1 MFTEKLIKNKL
12 QLERATQLGYAQPL
26 RSPVGEGCTPTCRA
40 NTVTNM
46 KVWDVTIELNN
57 NKHCNVI
64 IEVIASTENK
74 ARVNAEIKARKKY
87 NTNFV
92 KSVNVKYLGI
102 YKES

>member
-1 MFTEKLIKNKL
+1 
-12 QLERATQLGYAQPL
+12 
-26 RSPVGEGCTPTCRA
+26 
-40 NTVTNM
+40 M
-46 KVWDVTIELNN
+46 KVWEVAVELNMN
-57 NKHCNVI
+57 SSNVVK
-64 IEVIASTENK
+64 IEIKASTENK

>member
-1 MFTEKLIKNKL
+1 
-12 QLERATQLGYAQPL
+12 
-26 RSPVGEGCTPTCRA
+26 
-40 NTVTNM
+40 M
-46 KVWDVTIELNN
+46 KVWEVAVELNMDSSN
-57 NKHCNVI
+57 IVK
-64 IEVIASTENK
+64 IEIEASTENK

>member
-1 MFTEKLIKNKL
+1 
-12 QLERATQLGYAQPL
+12 
-26 RSPVGEGCTPTCRA
+26 
-40 NTVTNM
+40 M
-46 KVWDVTIELNN
+46 KFWDVTIELDN

-74 ARVNAEIKARKKY
+74 ACVNAEIKARKKY

>member
-1 MFTEKLIKNKL
+1 M
-12 QLERATQLGYAQPL
+12 
-26 RSPVGEGCTPTCRA
+26 
-40 NTVTNM
+40 NTDCCSNIQ
-46 KVWDVTIELNN
+46 TINDILFFPNN
-57 NKHCNVI
+57 VVK
-64 IEVIASTENK
+64 IEIEASTENK

>member
-1 MFTEKLIKNKL
+1 MLIEKLTKNKL

-26 RSPVGEGCTPTCRA
+26 RSPVGEEVARP
-40 NTVTNM
+40 
-46 KVWDVTIELNN
+46 L
-57 NKHCNVI
+57 
-64 IEVIASTENK
+64 EVIASTENK
-74 ARVNAEIKARKKY
+74 ARVNAEIKASKKY

>member
-1 MFTEKLIKNKL
+1 
-12 QLERATQLGYAQPL
+12 
-26 RSPVGEGCTPTCRA
+26 
-40 NTVTNM
+40 M
-46 KVWDVTIELNN
+46 KVWEVAVELNMDSS
-57 NKHCNVI
+57 NVVK
-64 IEVIASTENK
+64 IEIEASTKNK

>member
-1 MFTEKLIKNKL
+1 
-12 QLERATQLGYAQPL
+12 
-26 RSPVGEGCTPTCRA
+26 
-40 NTVTNM
+40 M
-46 KVWDVTIELNN
+46 KVWEVAVELNMN
-57 NKHCNVI
+57 SSNVVK
-64 IEVIASTENK
+64 IEIEASTKNK

>member
-1 MFTEKLIKNKL
+1 
-12 QLERATQLGYAQPL
+12 
-26 RSPVGEGCTPTCRA
+26 
-40 NTVTNM
+40 M
-46 KVWDVTIELNN
+46 KAWEVAVELNMDSS
-57 NKHCNVI
+57 NVVK
-64 IEVIASTENK
+64 IEIEASTENK

>member
-1 MFTEKLIKNKL
+1 
-12 QLERATQLGYAQPL
+12 
-26 RSPVGEGCTPTCRA
+26 
-40 NTVTNM
+40 M
-46 KVWDVTIELNN
+46 KVWEVTVELNMDSS
-57 NKHCNVI
+57 NVVK
-64 IEVIASTENK
+64 IEIEASTENK

>member
-1 MFTEKLIKNKL
+1 
-12 QLERATQLGYAQPL
+12 
-26 RSPVGEGCTPTCRA
+26 
-40 NTVTNM
+40 M
-46 KVWDVTIELNN
+46 KVWEVAVELNMDYS
-57 NKHCNVI
+57 NVVK
-64 IEVIASTENK
+64 IEIEASTENK

>member
-1 MFTEKLIKNKL
+1 
-12 QLERATQLGYAQPL
+12 
-26 RSPVGEGCTPTCRA
+26 
-40 NTVTNM
+40 M
-46 KVWDVTIELNN
+46 KVWEVAVELNMDSS
-57 NKHCNVI
+57 NVVK
-64 IEVIASTENK
+64 IEIEAFIENK

>member
-1 MFTEKLIKNKL
+1 
-12 QLERATQLGYAQPL
+12 
-26 RSPVGEGCTPTCRA
+26 
-40 NTVTNM
+40 M
-46 KVWDVTIELNN
+46 KVWDVTIELDN

-64 IEVIASTENK
+64 IASTENK

>member
-1 MFTEKLIKNKL
+1 
-12 QLERATQLGYAQPL
+12 
-26 RSPVGEGCTPTCRA
+26 
-40 NTVTNM
+40 M
-46 KVWDVTIELNN
+46 KVWEVAVELNMDSF
-57 NKHCNVI
+57 NVVK
-64 IEVIASTENK
+64 IEIEASTENK

>member
-1 MFTEKLIKNKL
+1 
-12 QLERATQLGYAQPL
+12 
-26 RSPVGEGCTPTCRA
+26 
-40 NTVTNM
+40 M
-46 KVWDVTIELNN
+46 KVWEVAVKLNMNSSNVVKIE
-57 NKHCNVI
+57 
-64 IEVIASTENK
+64 IEASTENK

>member
-1 MFTEKLIKNKL
+1 
-12 QLERATQLGYAQPL
+12 
-26 RSPVGEGCTPTCRA
+26 
-40 NTVTNM
+40 M
-46 KVWDVTIELNN
+46 KVWDVTIELDN

-64 IEVIASTENK
+64 IKVITFTENK
-74 ARVNAEIKARKKY
+74 ARVNAEIKAHKKY

>member
-1 MFTEKLIKNKL
+1 
-12 QLERATQLGYAQPL
+12 
-26 RSPVGEGCTPTCRA
+26 
-40 NTVTNM
+40 M
-46 KVWDVTIELNN
+46 KVREVAVELNMN
-57 NKHCNVI
+57 SSNVVK
-64 IEVIASTENK
+64 IEIEASTENK

>member
-1 MFTEKLIKNKL
+1 
-12 QLERATQLGYAQPL
+12 
-26 RSPVGEGCTPTCRA
+26 
-40 NTVTNM
+40 M
-46 KVWDVTIELNN
+46 KVWEVAVELNMDSS
-57 NKHCNVI
+57 NVVK
-64 IEVIASTENK
+64 IEIEAYTENK

>member
-1 MFTEKLIKNKL
+1 MRLWKVDVEL
-12 QLERATQLGYAQPL
+12 
-26 RSPVGEGCTPTCRA
+26 
-40 NTVTNM
+40 NM
-46 KVWDVTIELNN
+46 NASNVVTIE
-57 NKHCNVI
+57 
-64 IEVIASTENK
+64 IEASTENK

>member
-1 MFTEKLIKNKL
+1 
-12 QLERATQLGYAQPL
+12 
-26 RSPVGEGCTPTCRA
+26 
-40 NTVTNM
+40 M
-46 KVWDVTIELNN
+46 KVWEVDVELNMDSS
-57 NKHCNVI
+57 NVVK
-64 IEVIASTENK
+64 IEIEASTENK

>member
-1 MFTEKLIKNKL
+1 
-12 QLERATQLGYAQPL
+12 
-26 RSPVGEGCTPTCRA
+26 
-40 NTVTNM
+40 M
-46 KVWDVTIELNN
+46 KVWEVAVELNMDSS
-57 NKHCNVI
+57 NVVK
-64 IEVIASTENK
+64 IEIEASTENK

>member
-1 MFTEKLIKNKL
+1 
-12 QLERATQLGYAQPL
+12 
-26 RSPVGEGCTPTCRA
+26 
-40 NTVTNM
+40 M
-46 KVWDVTIELNN
+46 KVWEVAVELNMDSS
-57 NKHCNVI
+57 NVVK
-64 IEVIASTENK
+64 IEIKASTENK